1 MTTVHLPAAR
11 AVPGQQ
17 AEHGTGDALAAWE
30 RDVLHKL
37 RLLRQSGKPAIL
49 YVTDS
54 GAILVFRGEPAGRI
68 AP

>member
-1 MTTVHLPAAR
+1 MSVRTLPPVR
-11 AVPGQQ
+11 L
-17 AEHGTGDALAAWE
+17 EHEKIETKAGENLAPWE
-30 RDVLHKL
+30 REALHKL

>member
-11 AVPGQQ
+11 TVPGQ
-17 AEHGTGDALAAWE
+17 AEHSTGDALAAWE

-37 RLLRQSGKPAIL
+37 RLLRQTGKPAIL